1 MEKYIIAL
9 LVLIAV
15 AATVSVFIYIRKRKA
30 FLITDLEK
38 TDKKQQHSSPDS
50 DLAPVD
56 DQVLSLC
63 FNELSILYEEDEM
76 RLAEIKDKT
85 LLAQI
90 NSVIPR
96 AAQAAANA
104 AAACKVNDYQDK
116 MKSVGVLYQAIIPK
130 GAVLSQSRE
139 MDSAVRG
146 IYHGANGIK
155 GHANLVAVNTDLG
168 SNLAAVNVTNAAM
181 GVASMVVGQY
191 YMTQIND
198 KLQSVNDKIDKL
210 YKFQDNEF
218 KSKVYALVAEIQ
230 KMAVFQYEIMASDEH
245 RKREL
250 AHLKNL
256 EHQCVELLG
265 QANHTIKD
273 ELERHGTGFSD
284 YEDRVKEIDH
294 WYWYRQ
300 MLVEILYRMSEL
312 TYVMNMG
319 VVSREHSQELYLKYF
334 KQSEDV
340 QSQLDAW
347 HTNSLSAYYIDLEQ
361 NKRKRHGVE
370 GALMTVPAV
379 FNHDLKYKAISESTA
394 SMIKKQRD
402 ANVGIKQ
409 SDNQD
414 LFNEDVKLIAKDGKM
429 YYLPPKK
436 QSDEGE

>member
-1 MEKYIIAL
+1 MEKYIIAAF
-9 LVLIAV
+9 VFAV
-15 AATVSVFIYIRKRKA
+15 AAAVSVFIYIRKRKA
-30 FLITDLEK
+30 FLMTDLEK
-38 TDKKQQHSSPDS
+38 IDEKQQHSSPDR

-63 FNELSILYEEDEM
+63 FNELSILSEEDEL

-90 NSVIPR
+90 DSVIPR

-155 GHANLVAVNTDLG
+155 GHANLIAINTDLG
-168 SNLAAVNVTNAAM
+168 NNLAAVNVTNAAM

-218 KSKVYALVAEIQ
+218 KSKVYTLVAEIQ
-230 KMAVFQYEIMASDEH
+230 KMAVFQYEIMASDEL

-256 EHQCVELLG
+256 EHQCAELLG
-265 QANHTIKD
+265 QANLTIKD
-273 ELERHGTGFSD
+273 ELKVRGVGFSD

-300 MLVEILYRMSEL
+300 MLMEIMYRISEL
-312 TYVMNMG
+312 TYAMNMG
-319 VVSREHSQELYLKYF
+319 ETSREYNQALYLTYL

-340 QSQLDAW
+340 QKQLDTW
-347 HTNSLSAYYIDLEQ
+347 HTNSISAYNIDLEQ

-379 FNHDLKYKAISESTA
+379 FNHDLKYKAIPRSTA
-394 SMIKKQRD
+394 SMIKKQKD
-402 ANVGIKQ
+402 ANVGIKK
-409 SDNQD
+409 SDKQD